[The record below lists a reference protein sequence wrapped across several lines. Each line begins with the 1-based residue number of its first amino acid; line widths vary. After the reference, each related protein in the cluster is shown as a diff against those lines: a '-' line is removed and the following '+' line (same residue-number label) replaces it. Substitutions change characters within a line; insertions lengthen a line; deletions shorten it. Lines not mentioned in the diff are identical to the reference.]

1 MYIRTQDREKLI
13 PINNLTIALE
23 SEQRMIYSNNIVAY
37 SNNNNNYYILGFYKT
52 KDRAIEILDDI
63 QKTLQCCFSCNV
75 SSSSKIPNYKDGIYV
90 MPEE

>member
-23 SEQRMIYSNNIVAY
+23 SEQRMIY